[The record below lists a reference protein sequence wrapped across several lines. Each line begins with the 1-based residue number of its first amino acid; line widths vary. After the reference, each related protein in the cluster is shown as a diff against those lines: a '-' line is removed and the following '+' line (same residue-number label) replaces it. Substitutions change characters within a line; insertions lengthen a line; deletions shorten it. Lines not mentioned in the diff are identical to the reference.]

1 MVGYGFG
8 LWVVLFLVEGCVGE
22 LVRVERQRV
31 FWFVD
36 SELNS
41 YLGDESVLVCFVDVY
56 YPKQSCH

>member
-1 MVGYGFG
+1 M
-8 LWVVLFLVEGCVGE
+8 GE

-31 FWFVD
+31 LFLFWFVD

-41 YLGDESVLVCFVDVY
+41 YLGDESVLVCFVDAY